1 MSWGTIDPFA
11 YKLFLSFIVGGLW
24 TVVGTAIGERSGTKA
39 GGVIAGMPSAIVVA
53 LFFIGWTQSPE
64 VASEATTLV
73 PLVLAFI
80 ALFCVVYVLLYPTG
94 FARAI
99 VVGLAFWFAVSLG
112 IVFAGVNRFSHSL
125 IGWAVIVPS
134 CYIVFEKVL
143 RIPSAGRRTNSPT
156 WRQLLFRSVLGG
168 FGDDGEGWRT
178 ADRWCLRDVPGDYAV
193 HDDHQSL
200 RSRTR
205 VRHELHQ
212 DHDAER
218 TDQRDGLRDKRPV
231 PVSRLWTGGRDAAVV
246 WHCADQWVDRLRLR
260 AAKNGVKR
268 RQRAEGKRRSKSK
281 VKNKSKSKRRNG
293 SCWLSTS
300 GKGGLP

>member
-168 FGDDGEGWRT
+168 FIISFAVTMAKVGGPLIGGVFATFPAIMLSTMIINHYAHGPAFATSFIKTMTLSGPINATVYATSVRFLYPVYGLVEGTLLSFGIALISGSIVYVFVRQRT
-178 ADRWCLRDVPGDYAV
+178 A
-193 HDDHQSL
+193 
-200 RSRTR
+200 
-205 VRHELHQ
+205 
-212 DHDAER
+212 
-218 TDQRDGLRDKRPV
+218 
-231 PVSRLWTGGRDAAVV
+231 
-246 WHCADQWVDRLRLR
+246 
-260 AAKNGVKR
+260 
-268 RQRAEGKRRSKSK
+268 
-281 VKNKSKSKRRNG
+281 
-293 SCWLSTS
+293 
-300 GKGGLP
+300 